1 MRSAVRESGAADW
14 RVTARPR
21 EIACM
26 SSSNLAVLPD
36 ELAARSLSKQD
47 VVMRH
52 DDALAA
58 LDHLGRAGLRIESW
72 EGWVRLADGTRTKSL
87 MHQGSFALPLDAA
100 ASVTTAREMI
110 TQAQQR
116 WDRAPEYPGG
126 ALYFKLTIV

>member
-1 MRSAVRESGAADW
+1 
-14 RVTARPR
+14 
-21 EIACM
+21 M

-36 ELAARSLSKQD
+36 DLAARSLSKHD
-47 VVMRH
+47 VVMRR

-100 ASVTTAREMI
+100 ASITSAREMI
-110 TQAQQR
+110 SQAQRR
-116 WDRAPEYPGG
+116 WDRTPEYQG
-126 ALYFKLTIV
+126 AELYFKLTIV

>member
-1 MRSAVRESGAADW
+1 
-14 RVTARPR
+14 
-21 EIACM
+21 M

-52 DDALAA
+52 DDALSA

-87 MHQGSFALPLDAA
+87 MHQGSFALPLDAS
-100 ASVTTAREMI
+100 ASITTARSMI
-110 TQAQQR
+110 SEAQRR
-116 WDRAPEYPGG
+116 WDRSPEYPAGE
-126 ALYFKLTIV
+126 LYFKLTIV

>member
-1 MRSAVRESGAADW
+1 MAC
-14 RVTARPR
+14 PR
-21 EIACM
+21 EIALM
-26 SSSNLAVLPD
+26 SSSHLAVLPD
-36 ELAARSLSKQD
+36 ELAARSLSKHD

-58 LDHLGRAGLRIESW
+58 LDHLERARLRVESW

-110 TQAQQR
+110 TNAQRR
-116 WDRAPEYPGG
+116 WDRTPEYAGG
-126 ALYFKLTIV
+126 DLYFKLTIV

>member
-1 MRSAVRESGAADW
+1 
-14 RVTARPR
+14 
-21 EIACM
+21 M

-47 VVMRH
+47 VVMRR

-58 LDHLGRAGLRIESW
+58 LDHLGRAGMRIESW

-100 ASVTTAREMI
+100 ASITTARDMLSE
-110 TQAQQR
+110 AQRR
-116 WDRAPEYPGG
+116 WDRAPEYLGG
-126 ALYFKLTIV
+126 ELYFKLTIV